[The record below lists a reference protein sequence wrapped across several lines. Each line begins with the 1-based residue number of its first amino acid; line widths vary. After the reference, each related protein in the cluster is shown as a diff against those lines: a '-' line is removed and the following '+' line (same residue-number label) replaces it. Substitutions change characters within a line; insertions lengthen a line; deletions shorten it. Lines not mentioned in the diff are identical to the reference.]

1 MSYFNISNFQT
12 QIRTRGVAKP
22 NRFEILMPP
31 PTALKAVLDY
41 PQLITLFCD
50 SASLPVRNINV
61 KQQRIQGPAYQR
73 PMNVDYGGD
82 NISMSFIVDREM
94 DIKGF
99 FDAWMNIIINPN
111 EYYVHYQSTYVTS
124 IRISQLDEYNKETYA
139 VVLEDA
145 FPRSVSMLDLNSS
158 TQNSSHRL
166 NVSFAYR
173 RWWPQ
178 HRAIDKINLPYNSIE
193 QPIVAAWKPAPT
205 VQLFSVPS
213 PEFEVRS
220 QFSSGYSPAS
230 PTNDDRLFGRS
241 STDAYWVKGQR
252 VTEQE
257 YRIFQSAPTE

>member
-22 NRFEILMPP
+22 NRFEVLIPLPV
-31 PTALKAVLDY
+31 ALTAVLDY
-41 PQLITLFCD
+41 PQLVTLFCE
-50 SASLPVRNINV
+50 STSLPVRNINV

-82 NISMSFIVDREM
+82 NIAMSFVVDREM

-111 EYYVHYQSTYVTS
+111 EYYVHYQGTYATT

-173 RWWPQ
+173 KWWPR
-178 HRAIDKINLPYNSIE
+178 HRAVDKLNLLNPYIYPSIE
-193 QPIVAAWKPAPT
+193 NPSVAAPKPDPV

-213 PEFEVRS
+213 PEIEERYR
-220 QFSSGYSPAS
+220 FSSG
-230 PTNDDRLFGRS
+230 
-241 STDAYWVKGQR
+241 STDLDPNSTDSFWVKGQR
-252 VTEQE
+252 VSEQE
-257 YRIFQSAPTE
+257 YRIFQSAPIE

>member
-22 NRFEILMPP
+22 NRFEVLLPVP
-31 PTALKAVLDY
+31 SALTAVLDY
-41 PQLITLFCD
+41 PQLITLFCE

-82 NISMSFIVDREM
+82 NITMSVIVDREM

-111 EYYVHYQSTYVTS
+111 EYYVHYQSTYATS
-124 IRISQLDEYNKETYA
+124 IRISQLDEYNTETYA

-158 TQNSSHRL
+158 TQNSSHKL

-178 HRAIDKINLPYNSIE
+178 HRAINKINLPYNSIDN
-193 QPIVAAWKPAPT
+193 PIVAASKPVNTEA
-205 VQLFSVPS
+205 QLFSVAP
-213 PEFEVRS
+213 PEFKRNGIISGEDFAGVRGS
-220 QFSSGYSPAS
+220 RSP
-230 PTNDDRLFGRS
+230 DEF
-241 STDAYWVKGQR
+241 WVKGR
-252 VTEQE
+252 KVSEQE